1 MLTCGAFGLLVCVA
15 YTAVTFLLMMLAR
28 VSLDGLT
35 IMNAGLSFVSLL
47 TYTFMAIA
55 CGFLLGSAGFNEM
68 ATNGFVNVFA
78 LLVMFTSGMAF
89 PVDMM
94 PDPMITI
101 GKLLPG
107 WWFCTSIDQVFGIGT
122 AASTG
127 VNIGLWASS
136 IGLVALFEVTFICLG
151 LTFGRIRR
159 TRPTLASPATT
170 QLAK

>member
-1 MLTCGAFGLLVCVA
+1 
-15 YTAVTFLLMMLAR
+15 MMLAG
-28 VSLDGLT
+28 VSFDGLT
-35 IMNAGLSFVSLL
+35 IINVGLAFVSLL

-55 CGFLLGSAGFNEM
+55 CGFLLGSTGFNEM

-78 LLVMFTSGMAF
+78 LLVMFTSGMSF
-89 PVDMM
+89 PTDMM

-136 IGLVALFEVTFICLG
+136 IGLVALFGVTFICLG